1 MNNSESKAPLTGLR
15 MIIAGILCYVG
26 VLLYMPNAGMIRTLP
41 FVVLFAAIADVV
53 YKEIK
58 YTLLCAGLFT
68 FVMLS
73 INGNSIMYS
82 AVFTLLGVVFSAIG
96 IYGIRLL
103 RAAYKTKN
111 KELKKR
117 CTVRSILVLAVC
129 FVLYML
135 ACGNI
140 FSFLAAQ
147 AENVR
152 YIRDNYTDKVKIQY
166 TSFDAS
172 EREYKTYI
180 SFKHDGYVVGESDE
194 CYISKN
200 KDMRRDYLEG
210 LLLDDAK
217 KQLKVRLSN
226 AVDMFEI
233 TSAFIGFE
241 QNEILDENAVYTEYL
256 DRTSYVVSLYHI
268 VSDRE
273 SFAKL
278 CADCCRVL
286 AKDEEFDFG
295 EIVICGGN
303 ANEVLYTFTVD
314 KDSVQNVEIEESMI
328 KDFDEKTL
336 EKYGVTEKTVLD
348 YWYNR

>member
-1 MNNSESKAPLTGLR
+1 
-15 MIIAGILCYVG
+15 
-26 VLLYMPNAGMIRTLP
+26 
-41 FVVLFAAIADVV
+41 
-53 YKEIK
+53 
-58 YTLLCAGLFT
+58 
-68 FVMLS
+68 
-73 INGNSIMYS
+73 
-82 AVFTLLGVVFSAIG
+82 
-96 IYGIRLL
+96 
-103 RAAYKTKN
+103 
-111 KELKKR
+111 
-117 CTVRSILVLAVC
+117 
-129 FVLYML
+129 
-135 ACGNI
+135 
-140 FSFLAAQ
+140 
-147 AENVR
+147 
-152 YIRDNYTDKVKIQY
+152 
-166 TSFDAS
+166 
-172 EREYKTYI
+172 
-180 SFKHDGYVVGESDE
+180 VGESDE